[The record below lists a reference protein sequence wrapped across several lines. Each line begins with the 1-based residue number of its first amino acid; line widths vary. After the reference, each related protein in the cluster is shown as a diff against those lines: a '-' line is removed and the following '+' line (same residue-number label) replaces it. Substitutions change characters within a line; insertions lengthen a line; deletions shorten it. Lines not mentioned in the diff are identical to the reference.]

1 MFYPLGKNSEKPY
14 EVGGGSGIR
23 PPPLVGPR
31 VNYLIQGK
39 TH

>member
-1 MFYPLGKNSEKPY
+1 MFYPLGKNSGKPY
-14 EVGGGSGIR
+14 EVGGGGSGI
-23 PPPLVGPR
+23 PPLVGPR